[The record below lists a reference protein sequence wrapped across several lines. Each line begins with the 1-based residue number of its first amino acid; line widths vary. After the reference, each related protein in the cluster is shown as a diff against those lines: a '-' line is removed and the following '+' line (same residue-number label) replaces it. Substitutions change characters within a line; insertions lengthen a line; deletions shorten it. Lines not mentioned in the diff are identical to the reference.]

1 MANVSETLLSSTAIY
16 APDCYDLAEDVRDV
30 FGEMYCTGIDIV
42 SKHVKKSPL
51 ERASDAPL
59 LQLHPSCIMEQSVLE
74 TKARA
79 ANVSPL
85 ILFNDTLKFF
95 FAQPAKASS
104 FPKEKGFMVIGC
116 LASHTLACPVL
127 AINWPVFLGG
137 IYDLITTRFVAYSP
151 AKSAVFGKA
160 PPESHR
166 PALPLALWSFIDPIL
181 HADSPH
187 LSAFVEQLVLD
198 ALKTFVPDL
207 SNRIGRGRPGKH
219 GKSTVRVPYQ
229 HGNDNADCS
238 SVGTPNTFLAG
249 DLKDVRLWDTF
260 RDSLI
265 QRAVHASTALTFPEI
280 DIRVCPSAAGMT
292 KADVAELAL
301 AIGTSFGHV
310 TLLAMSPASFKA
322 AYIPLYSTTRSVK
335 DMWVARS
342 RTALGQLLAGALS
355 VDPLRL
361 GKLSEKPAEDLR
373 DFGVC
378 VVPNKYN
385 FDEPMAVM
393 SIFFMLRYLNSISW
407 RHNANTRPNVL
418 PYNAYTIQNVV
429 PPLKSV
435 DFAEFPVKMYSS
447 ASHTRWTEPTAVYV
461 KAVRHALISKISPHN
476 QTRAM
481 FVQGNTKGAEHRISE
496 LHKEVA
502 NAYPPSALSYMQ
514 DHLAQYYWAFPLS
527 MISDIRKSR
536 NTAYAS
542 RLGYTH
548 DEIPFD
554 SFTKTGRSSR
564 AIAVC
569 GPLASTRV
577 DNAPRVVT
585 LTGSEIYPIYSST
598 RTDFG
603 VPSADKEPCDL
614 YVKQYKGVPYIS
626 IPKHLRINP
635 AVYKGVTER
644 GDTRRLRNGV
654 FYSANLDTYFVDFWV
669 FMHASWGTYAA
680 LFERTTEEYDRNNYD
695 RGLPARYLAM
705 VYKTSDATD
714 LDRFSFFALNCFI
727 PSLAVLDLL
736 IPMAWGALEG
746 CDVTRRGKGYKNNFT
761 EWFTK
766 TWATQTYGE
775 GAAAFAVLPPIDK
788 ADRYPTRDSFKK
800 PKRKYDVWTLEQ
812 DSALIHLYRP
822 GISKSTMQEIRR
834 LCGGMR
840 TVMDIS
846 IRSAYLLKKQVL
858 EQHIFDY
865 SQLPHNRYSAKT
877 KKWISEQEAAYKA
890 SR

>member
-1 MANVSETLLSSTAIY
+1 MPNVADTLLSSTAIY
-16 APDCYDLAEDVRDV
+16 TPDCYDLAEDVRDV
-30 FGEMYCTGIDIV
+30 FGEMYCTGIDVI
-42 SKHVKKSPL
+42 SNHVKKSPL
-51 ERASDAPL
+51 ERSSDASL
-59 LQLHPSCIMEQSVLE
+59 LQLHSSCIMEQTVLE

-85 ILFNDTLKFF
+85 ILYDETLKFF

-104 FPKEKGFMVIGC
+104 FPKEKGLMVIRC
-116 LASHTLACPVL
+116 SASHTFSCPIL

-137 IYDLITTRFVAYSP
+137 IYDLITTRFVEYSP
-151 AKSAVFGKA
+151 AKSVVFGKA

-198 ALKTFVPDL
+198 ALKTFVPDF

-219 GKSTVRVPYQ
+219 GKNTVRVPYQ
-229 HGNDNADCS
+229 HGNVHPDCS
-238 SVGTPNTFLAG
+238 SVSAPNTFLAG
-249 DLKDVRLWDTF
+249 DLKDTRLWDTF
-260 RDSLI
+260 RDPVI

-292 KADVAELAL
+292 KDDVIDLSIAL
-301 AIGTSFGHV
+301 GPSIGHV
-310 TLLAMSPASFKA
+310 TLLAMSPASIRA
-322 AYIPLYSTTRSVK
+322 AYIPTYSTTTNVK
-335 DMWVARS
+335 DLWVARPRS
-342 RTALGQLLAGALS
+342 AQGQLLASALS

-361 GKLSEKPAEDLR
+361 GALSAKPAEDLR

-378 VVPNKYN
+378 VVTNKYN
-385 FDEPMAVM
+385 FDQPMAVM

-407 RHNANTRPNVL
+407 RHNANTRPNTL
-418 PYNAYTIQNVV
+418 PYDAYTAINVV

-447 ASHTRWTEPTAVYV
+447 ARWTESTAAYV
-461 KAVRHALISKISPHN
+461 KAVRRALIGEISN
-476 QTRAM
+476 RDQNRAM
-481 FVQGNTKGAEHRISE
+481 FVQGNTKGSEHSIYA
-496 LHKEVA
+496 LHEEVA
-502 NAYPPSALSYMQ
+502 NAYPPSALAYMQ
-514 DHLAQYYWAFPLS
+514 DRLSQHYWAFPLS
-527 MISDIRKSR
+527 MLPDIRKSR
-536 NTAYAS
+536 NNAYAS

-548 DEIPFD
+548 NVIPFD
-554 SFTKTGRSSR
+554 GSTKTGRSSR
-564 AIAVC
+564 AIAIC
-569 GPLASTRV
+569 GSLASTRV

-603 VPSADKEPCDL
+603 VPSADKEPCEL
-614 YVKQYKGVPYIS
+614 YIKQYKGVPYIS
-626 IPKHLRINP
+626 IPKHLQINP

-654 FYSANLDTYFVDFWV
+654 FYNANLDMYFVDFWV

-680 LFERTTEEYDRNNYD
+680 LFELTTEEYDRNNYT

-714 LDRFSFFALNCFI
+714 LDRFSFFALNRFI

-746 CDVTRRGKGYKNNFT
+746 CDITKRGKGYKNQFT

-775 GAAAFAVLPPIDK
+775 DAAAFAVLPPINK

-812 DSALIHLYRP
+812 DSALIQLYRP
-822 GISKSTMQEIRR
+822 GISKRMMQEIQR

-858 EQHIFDY
+858 EHHIFDY

-890 SR
+890 SH